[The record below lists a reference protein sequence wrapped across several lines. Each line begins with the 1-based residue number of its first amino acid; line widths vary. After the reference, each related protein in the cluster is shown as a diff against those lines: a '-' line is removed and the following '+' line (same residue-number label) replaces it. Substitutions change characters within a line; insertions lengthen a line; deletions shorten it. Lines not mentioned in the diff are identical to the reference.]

1 MVLTFVINWIFICIC
16 IINCLVASTFL
27 IFAFINH
34 RRCFNFP
41 IVLVCNTALGIL
53 LYSAV
58 NIASVSYMFIWDK
71 QVLPVADPLC
81 SIRAYFYHSTIAWI
95 HHSLILQAIERY
107 CKIRRLKLL
116 HTRTRQLCFILLQWL
131 FDFTFVL
138 PVFATGNM
146 KKLTIDN
153 LCFVSLNTIPL
164 VFYLAGISFLLS
176 DIILSIIYRL
186 LVRYVREVSLRV
198 NGNHRIKMQRNLTMV
213 RRIVLIH
220 IQLVIVGF
228 PVLIFV
234 ILIAIR
240 ADLLPKNTVRILIM
254 IMNSPLSMMLLILFW
269 ITPSLRR
276 CLIDNWNQLKQL
288 LARKN
293 NRVQPRL
300 SNHRINV
307 RYCIQK

>member
-1 MVLTFVINWIFICIC
+1 
-16 IINCLVASTFL
+16 
-27 IFAFINH
+27 
-34 RRCFNFP
+34 
-41 IVLVCNTALGIL
+41 
-53 LYSAV
+53 
-58 NIASVSYMFIWDK
+58 MFIWDT

-116 HTRTRQLCFILLQWL
+116 QTRTRQLCFILLQWL

-138 PVFATGNM
+138 PVFLTGNM

-153 LCFVSLNTIPL
+153 FCFVSLNTIPL

-176 DIILSIIYRL
+176 DIILSVIYKL

-198 NGNHRIKMQRNLTMV
+198 NGNYRLKMQRDLTMV
-213 RRIVLIH
+213 HRIVLINV
-220 IQLVIVGF
+220 QLVVVGF
-228 PVLIFV
+228 PVLIFI
-234 ILIAIR
+234 ILTAIR
-240 ADLLPKNTVRILIM
+240 TDLLPNNTARILIM
-254 IMNSPLSMMLLILFW
+254 IMNSPLSIMLLILFW

-288 LARKN
+288 LGINK
-293 NRVQPRL
+293 NRVQPL
-300 SNHRINV
+300 FSNHR
-307 RYCIQK
+307 Y